1 MLIQFMSDND
11 HNRGSYYLLISLL
24 TSIGAIIIVLFILI
38 FRKNRMRKKTLK
50 QKVKEALREKRKRQ
64 YLLKSSTLNRAN
76 SASSIKLK
84 FMKSSCSKIKDHDE
98 SSFVSSK
105 NQTNDILKL
114 RTPDH
119 LKLHKLEDL
128 PNNNKKDSIIS
139 PTHKCE
145 LKEINNQNN
154 QNNYSCVIGD
164 IMNHSPKKIF
174 NNSFLS
180 SLVVPNVK
188 NQFPNTISSLNN
200 LKNTKNENSASK
212 TDVVGDQ
219 ISEISFQHMPTVK
232 LTEKLDVTVSSI

>member
-1 MLIQFMSDND
+1 MSDND

-24 TSIGAIIIVLFILI
+24 TSIGAIIIVLFIVI

-84 FMKSSCSKIKDHDE
+84 FMKSSCSKIKDYDE

-114 RTPDH
+114 RTPDD
-119 LKLHKLEDL
+119 LKLHKVEDL

-139 PTHKCE
+139 PSQKCG

-154 QNNYSCVIGD
+154 QNNQNNYSCVVGD
-164 IMNHSPKKIF
+164 IMNNSPKKIF

-188 NQFPNTISSLNN
+188 NQFPNSISSLNN

-212 TDVVGDQ
+212 TDVVGDHK
-219 ISEISFQHMPTVK
+219 SEISFQHMPTVK
-232 LTEKLDVTVSSI
+232 LTEKFDVTVSSI